1 MPKAKM
7 TEEKLLKSLRNLFIP
22 GRWRAIG
29 IREIVEHVANDT
41 GVTYSLKGMSLRML
55 ALAKKGKMLHASEWP
70 YDRWCLPREK
80 KILRRKEVNKA
91 NEETAKIE
99 TDLTRGAGE

>member
-7 TEEKLLKSLRNLFIP
+7 TEEELLESLHRIFIP

-29 IREIVEHVANDT
+29 IKEIVEHVESDT
-41 GVTYSLKGMSLRML
+41 GIIYSLKGMSLRML
-55 ALAKKGKMLHASEWP
+55 ALEEKGKMLHAREWP

-80 KILRRKEVNKA
+80 KSLQRKQGNKS
-91 NEETAKIE
+91 NEKTTKNKNKMDV
-99 TDLTRGAGE
+99 TS